1 MDRAKRGVGLFRLE
15 DASGRVVFAGE
26 TVPAMKPGET
36 VMKVGKGKER
46 IYRTREGETDEKA
59 RIVAPHFVRPDAF
72 SIGKGAIQ
80 IHDLALNARAV
91 RKGWIKTGFL
101 LAGCASQGAAWKAPW
116 ADSVREYL
124 MSDQEQTSSA
134 WVIQKETRLEC
145 IFVTKDPSPGYVVIW
160 RDWTIWM
167 GIPERYEMADFWEI
181 EIGQVMRGPLIY
193 GQGKL
198 ERSGID

>member
-26 TVPAMKPGET
+26 TVPAMKPGKT
-36 VMKVGKGKER
+36 TMKIGKGKER

-59 RIVAPHFVRPDAF
+59 LIVAPHFVRPDAF
-72 SIGKGAIQ
+72 PIGKGAVQ

-101 LAGCASQGAAWKAPW
+101 LAGCASRGAAWKAPW
-116 ADSVREYL
+116 ADGVREYL
-124 MSDQEQTSSA
+124 MGDQERTSSA
-134 WVIQKETRLEC
+134 GVVQQETQWEC
-145 IFVTKDPSPGYVVIW
+145 ILATKDPSPGYIVIW
-160 RDWTIWM
+160 QDWTVLL
-167 GIPERYEMADFWEI
+167 GIPERHEMADFWEI
-181 EIGQVMRGPLIY
+181 EIGQVMRGPVVY
-193 GQGKL
+193 GQGKW